1 MLVTAGAHVPVASRK
16 MHTMTS
22 PLLAKIKKLL
32 TGKPGK

>member
-1 MLVTAGAHVPVASRK
+1 MVVMAGAHVPAASRK
-16 MHTMTS
+16 MHTMAS